1 MSTMQATYLFN
12 EQASEQNFHANF
24 DQSAFA
30 FRHQLH
36 TTGLFSF
43 EAMLALADRVS
54 SKSNRWY
61 FEEGHTE
68 PGKGWSARTN
78 SQSLL
83 ECLQGIGDKHAL
95 VMLKRVHE
103 EPEYN
108 EILRALERE
117 LTRLTGIDMPARYR
131 DGLMTII
138 LTSPNRVTPYH
149 IDGEA
154 NLLMQMSGSKSVYIF
169 DGSDREILP
178 VKELEGFWSGDIQ
191 APQYRDHLQDRARR
205 FELLPGIGVHN
216 PVTFPHWVQNGPDV
230 SISLSVNFKRRIDDA
245 ADAHRINRQLR
256 KLGLYPVEPG
266 KAKIVD
272 HTKGVVYR
280 AARQVKKRL
289 ANRSS

>member
-1 MSTMQATYLFN
+1 MQATYLVD
-12 EQASEQNFHANF
+12 EQASEQNFRAYF
-24 DQSAFA
+24 DRCAFA
-30 FRHQLH
+30 FHHQLH
-36 TTGLFSF
+36 TSDLFSF
-43 EAMLALADRVS
+43 EAMLALANRVS
-54 SKSNRWY
+54 NKENRWY

-78 SQSLL
+78 SKSLF
-83 ECLQGIGDKHAL
+83 ECLHGIANKHAL

-117 LTRLTGIDMPARYR
+117 LTRLTRIDMPAHYR

-138 LTSPNRVTPYH
+138 ITSPNRITPYH

-169 DGSDREILP
+169 DGNDREVLP
-178 VKELEGFWSGDIQ
+178 AKELESFWSGDIH
-191 APQYRDHLQDRARR
+191 APQYRDHLQERASR
-205 FELLPGIGVHN
+205 FELLPGTGVHN
-216 PVTFPHWVQNGPDV
+216 PVTFPHWVRNDPNV

-256 KLGLYPVEPG
+256 KLGLRPAEPG
-266 KAKIVD
+266 RAKILD

-289 ANRSS
+289 ANRFS